1 MVGSPNARPA
11 IYSDGDPGLA
21 RLLRGATGRRLPG
34 ASTRGSSDH
43 APFLEAGIPVNG
55 LYTGAGET
63 GPGGKPADPCY
74 HRACDGVGNVDPA
87 VLVEMARAAAAA
99 LRRLSAREGG

>member
-1 MVGSPNARPA
+1 VPRAAAAALSVLLLSLAAGCDSGDEPAAGSARGEPA
-11 IYSDGDPGLA
+11 EA
-21 RLLRGATGRRLPG
+21 RE
-34 ASTRGSSDH
+34 H

-74 HRACDGVGNVDPA
+74 HRACDRLGNVDPA
-87 VLVEMARAAAAA
+87 ALVEMARAAAEA

>member
-1 MVGSPNARPA
+1 M
-11 IYSDGDPGLA
+11 
-21 RLLRGATGRRLPG
+21 
-34 ASTRGSSDH
+34 
-43 APFLEAGIPVNG
+43 NG

-63 GPGGKPADPCY
+63 GAGRKPADPCY
-74 HRACDGVGNVDPA
+74 HRACDRLRNVDPA